1 MVSKKLNNMEIKLY
15 LKENGKEIKV
25 GDYVIHREDIA
36 HPQLGKIHSETTI
49 LVTKESIPT
58 LIKMG
63 IIVPSTTPSNH
74 IGCYISKA
82 LAKLGWTES
91 KDLKYLQDLDNVYP
105 TALFSILLREI
116 AIELDKKYDDHIE
129 NSPEIFVVSTLDGR
143 ISKANKAHIKN
154 YRNFAA
160 FRSVADAKFACR
172 ILRSYLRDMY
182 AKRK

>member
-1 MVSKKLNNMEIKLY
+1 METKFY
-15 LKENGKEIKV
+15 LKNGKEVKV
-25 GDYVIHREDIA
+25 GDYVTHSEDIT

-82 LAKLGWTES
+82 LARLGWTES

-105 TALFSILLREI
+105 TALFNILLREI

-143 ISKANKAHIKN
+143 ITKVNKSYIKN

-172 ILRSYLRDMY
+172 ILRSCLREMY

>member
-1 MVSKKLNNMEIKLY
+1 METKFY
-15 LKENGKEIKV
+15 LKENGKEVKE
-25 GDYVIHREDIA
+25 GDYVIHSEDIA

-58 LIKMG
+58 LLRMG
-63 IIVPSTTPSNH
+63 IIISSTAPSGN
-74 IGCYISKA
+74 IGYYISKV
-82 LAKLGWTES
+82 LTRLGWVAS
-91 KDLKYLQDLDNVYP
+91 KDLKYIQALENIYP
-105 TALFSILLREI
+105 SVMFSMLLREI
-116 AIELDKKYDDHIE
+116 AIELDKKYEDHID

-160 FRSVADAKFACR
+160 FRSIADAKFACKV
-172 ILRSYLRDMY
+172 LRGCLKEMY

>member
-1 MVSKKLNNMEIKLY
+1 METKFY
-15 LKENGKEIKV
+15 LKENGKEVKV
-25 GDYVIHREDIA
+25 GDYVTHSEDIA

-58 LIKMG
+58 LLKMG
-63 IIVPSTTPSNH
+63 IIVPFATSPNL
-74 IGCYISKA
+74 IGCYISRV
-82 LAKLGWTES
+82 LARLGWTES
-91 KDLKYLQDLDNVYP
+91 KDLKYIQDLDNVYP
-105 TALFSILLREI
+105 TVLFSILLKEI
-116 AIELDKKYDDHIE
+116 AIELDKKYEDHIE

-172 ILRSYLRDMY
+172 ILRSYLREMY